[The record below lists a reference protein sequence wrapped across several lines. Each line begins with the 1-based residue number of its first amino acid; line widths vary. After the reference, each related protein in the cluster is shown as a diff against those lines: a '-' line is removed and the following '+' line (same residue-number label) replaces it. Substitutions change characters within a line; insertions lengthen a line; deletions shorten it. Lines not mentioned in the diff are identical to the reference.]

1 MEILRLLFRGVVLL
15 LGLMLTLSGLYCGAL
30 GLFSKPYVTI
40 GVIGLVGAG
49 IGYLLIRFA
58 LRPRQG
64 AESPKRGDA

>member
-58 LRPRQG
+58 LRPRRTDEN
-64 AESPKRGDA
+64 A

>member
-58 LRPRQG
+58 LRPRRMDEN
-64 AESPKRGDA
+64 A